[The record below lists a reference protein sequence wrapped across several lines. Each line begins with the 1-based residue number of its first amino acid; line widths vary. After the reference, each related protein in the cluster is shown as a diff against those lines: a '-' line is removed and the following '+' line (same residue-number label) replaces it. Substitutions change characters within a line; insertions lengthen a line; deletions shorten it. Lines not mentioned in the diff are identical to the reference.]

1 MIEGDSGKKRKT
13 REGES
18 CKFYLLLSLSTIK
31 PSNNYFLS
39 NSASDSCPYHI
50 PPQGM
55 RKIREEARGTRRL
68 LYFVQQERVTV
79 CNNKRLGNV

>member
-18 CKFYLLLSLSTIK
+18 CKHQIILFV
-31 PSNNYFLS
+31 S

-55 RKIREEARGTRRL
+55 GKIREGARGTRRL